1 MFIPHSKQEMESL
14 LKEIGLK
21 NIQDLFAHIP
31 EKVRKNSEINI
42 SPLKDQKQVEHFFR
56 ALAKKNTLP
65 DPEKTFLGGG
75 FYNHYIPAP
84 VFEIASRTEYYTA
97 YTPYQPEISQGTL
110 QAMFEFQT
118 MVADLFGMEVSN
130 ASMYDGATSAAE
142 AILMARRLEKKN
154 NKNLVLIAS
163 NLHPQYIEVIKTY
176 LAPSGIEIG
185 LIPINK
191 NGLVNVDFIEKA
203 FDPFAVVVEYPNFF
217 GLIENLEKIRKVTEE
232 KGAKLITVT
241 TEPLALALF
250 KAPGE
255 YGADIAVGEGQSFGI
270 PLNFGGPGLGLF
282 TTKMAYVR
290 QMPGRIVGETVDV
303 NGNKGFV
310 LTLATRE
317 QHIRREKATSNICS
331 NQGLNA
337 LMATIYLALLGKE
350 GLKRTAE
357 INYKLSHYAAQKLV
371 STKKVELIYEG
382 EFFNEFVAKMDSSLY
397 EKLKEKGFYVGLPLE
412 QFSSAWKNLYLITV
426 TEMNSVEKIDELNE
440 MVRKNG

>member
-1 MFIPHSKQEMESL
+1 MFIPHSNEDIKSMLQKL
-14 LKEIGLK
+14 GLK
-21 NIQDLFAHIP
+21 NTQELFAHIP
-31 EKVRKNSEINI
+31 EKVRKNSEIKI
-42 SPLKDQKQVEHFFR
+42 SSLKDQKQVEQFFKKI
-56 ALAKKNTLP
+56 AEKNTLP

-118 MVADLFGMEVSN
+118 MIADLFGMEVSN

-142 AILMARRLEKKN
+142 AILMAKRLEKKK
-154 NKNLVLIAS
+154 NKNLVLISS

-185 LIPINK
+185 LIPVNK

-203 FDPFAVVVEYPNFF
+203 IDPFAVVVGYPNFF
-217 GLIENLEKIRKVTEE
+217 GLIEDLEKIREVTER
-232 KGAKLITVT
+232 KNAKLITVT
-241 TEPLALALF
+241 TEPLSLALF
-250 KAPGE
+250 NPPGR
-255 YGADIAVGEGQSFGI
+255 YSVDIAVGEGQSFGI
-270 PLNFGGPGLGLF
+270 LLNFGGPGLGLF

-303 NGNKGFV
+303 NGNRGFV

-337 LMATIYLALLGKE
+337 LIATIYLALLGKE
-350 GLKRTAE
+350 GLKRTAA
-357 INYKLSHYAAQKLV
+357 INYKLSHYAAHKLS

-382 EFFNEFVAKMDSSLY
+382 EFFNEFVVKMDSSLY
-397 EKLKEKGFYVGLPLE
+397 EKLKEKGFYLGLPLE
-412 QFSSAWKNLYLITV
+412 RFSSAWKNLYLITV
-426 TEMNSVEKIDELNE
+426 TEMNSVGKIDELSE
-440 MVRKNG
+440 MVRKDG